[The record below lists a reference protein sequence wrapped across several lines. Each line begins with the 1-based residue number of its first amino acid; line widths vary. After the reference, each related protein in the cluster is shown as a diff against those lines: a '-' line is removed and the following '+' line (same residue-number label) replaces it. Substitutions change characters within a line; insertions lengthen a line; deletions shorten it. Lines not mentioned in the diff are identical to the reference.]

1 MIGSLVCSVEWEL
14 SFIFFKGDFQ
24 VSNGK
29 SFSDLINT
37 AIQMGAQ
44 VFEWDKCRCGLPV
57 LRL

>member
-1 MIGSLVCSVEWEL
+1 MIGSFVCFVEWEH
-14 SFIFFKGDFQ
+14 FFKGEFQ

-29 SFSDLINT
+29 SFCDLIYT
-37 AIQMGAQ
+37 AVQMGAQ